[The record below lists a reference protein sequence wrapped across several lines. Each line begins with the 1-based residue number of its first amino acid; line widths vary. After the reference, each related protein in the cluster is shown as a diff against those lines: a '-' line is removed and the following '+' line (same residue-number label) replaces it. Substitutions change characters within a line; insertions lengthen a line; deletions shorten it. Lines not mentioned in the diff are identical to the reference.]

1 MTILELIQQLQEAID
16 DGLVGENAEIRLQQ
30 QQPHYP
36 LDFGIGELLINTD
49 PTEEGE
55 IVYITEG
62 GSLGYG
68 TDLTSP
74 LF

>member
-16 DGLVGENAEIRLQQ
+16 DGHIGEDAEVRLQQ
-30 QQPHYP
+30 QPSYP
-36 LDFGIGELLINTD
+36 LDFSIGELLINTD
-49 PTEEGE
+49 PTEDGE

-68 TDLTSP
+68 TDQTAP
-74 LF
+74 IF

>member
-16 DGLVGENAEIRLQQ
+16 DGLVGEDAEIRLQ

-36 LDFGIGELLINTD
+36 LDFSIGELLINTD
-49 PTEEGE
+49 PTEDSE

-68 TDLTSP
+68 TSQTAP